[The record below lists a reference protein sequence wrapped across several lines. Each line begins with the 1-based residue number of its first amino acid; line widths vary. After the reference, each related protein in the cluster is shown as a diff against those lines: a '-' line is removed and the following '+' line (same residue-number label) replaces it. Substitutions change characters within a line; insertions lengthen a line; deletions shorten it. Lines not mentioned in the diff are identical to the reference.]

1 MASRTRNLFAHLPPP
16 AEVLAILI
24 GTAELTLFGLA
35 GFANPSQWA
44 KGFGLPT
51 LLDSRTSTQEHPG
64 AVESTTVEDQAMTEV
79 ERTQKALISA
89 IAARNIQNGI
99 LLLTLGV
106 WMRDRRLLG
115 VATILGVVTTATDYF
130 VVRWYGMKEAATG
143 HLIGVGNCILVGGS
157 LLFWR
162 RDDPWW

>member
-1 MASRTRNLFAHLPPP
+1 MATQARNLFSHLPPP

-24 GTAELTLFGLA
+24 GTAELTIFGLA

-51 LLDSRTSTQEHPG
+51 LLESRASSQKHPG
-64 AVESTTVEDQAMTEV
+64 AIENAPAEDKELTEV
-79 ERTQKALISA
+79 EKTQKALIA
-89 IAARNIQNGI
+89 AVAARNIQHGI
-99 LLLTLGV
+99 LLLIAGV
-106 WMRDRRLLG
+106 WTRDRRLLG
-115 VATILGVVTTATDYF
+115 ITIMVGLVSTVTDYCA
-130 VVRWYGMKEAATG
+130 VNWYGVKEAAGG
-143 HLIGVGNCILVGGS
+143 HLIGVANCLLVGGS